1 MKSPFDF
8 SFEATASDCAN
19 ELVGREMGESIIQRG
34 HDIEVTICN
43 LLQRGHIRD
52 VERDVQATTLS
63 LAPRPV
69 HRRST
74 QVRGDYT
81 MAKACEP
88 ERLGSDPT
96 GTVQNFQWM
105 AATLRRKKRIQ
116 NPGLPLDRL
125 IPIVEDQVKMLCE
138 RFVKAQGVDGPT
150 PTPAEMSLPH
160 DRRLPSL
167 FSPWCNKPLANCRL
181 R

>member
-1 MKSPFDF
+1 M
-8 SFEATASDCAN
+8 
-19 ELVGREMGESIIQRG
+19 RQSIIQCG
-34 HDIEVTICN
+34 HDIEVAVCN

-52 VERDVQATTLS
+52 LERDVQPTTLS

-69 HRRST
+69 YRGST

-81 MAKACEP
+81 MAKCCEP
-88 ERLGSDPT
+88 ERLGSDPA

-125 IPIVEDQVKMLCE
+125 VPIVEDQVKVICKQ
-138 RFVKAQGVDGPT
+138 FVKAQDFPGHNLPPHRSRRTVEVAGLGRHT
-150 PTPAEMSLPH
+150 LFTHPA
-160 DRRLPSL
+160 
-167 FSPWCNKPLANCRL
+167 FSTMLA
-181 R
+181 